1 MNEFAEWDSFYLI
14 VGGAAGALIG
24 LQFVVLTLIADRSG
38 SAPEG
43 AGRAFSSPTVLHFS
57 VVLFLAAFMRVPW
70 PSIVPAAIIGALV
83 GVGGVVYILKITR
96 EIRTQQVY
104 TPVFEDWLYHVALPL
119 AAYLTLLICAPI
131 AVYHTHTSLFAGAAA
146 TLTLLFVG
154 IHNAWDAVTYHVFS
168 KPTEDKKNRRRSK

>member
-1 MNEFAEWDSFYLI
+1 MKEFGDWDSFYLI

-24 LQFVVLTLIADRSG
+24 LQFVVLTLIAGRSG
-38 SAPEG
+38 SAPEA

-70 PSIVPAAIIGALV
+70 PSVIPAAIIGALV
-83 GVGGVVYILKITR
+83 GGAGVVYILKIAR
-96 EIRTQQVY
+96 EIRVQKVY
-104 TPVFEDWLYHVALPL
+104 TPVFEDWLYHVVLPL
-119 AAYLTLLICAPI
+119 AAYLTLLICAPV
-131 AVYHTHTSLFAGAAA
+131 AVYNTHASLFAGAAA

-168 KPTEDKKNRRRSK
+168 KPTK